1 MGKRQSQESML
12 SASSNSSWCLVDNKS
27 ALPAN
32 NYPSSSAPGRIVRE
46 QSSFYQVRA
55 DSVVQSPT
63 GNPTRKRRLAP
74 GRIMC
79 ISERQCASASRSN
92 STASR
97 RERSHTDTVINQAWR
112 KYLEFDD
119 ESARDSAQCI
129 ATSDDSAENA
139 SQPLPELWMWRQA
152 AIAVRNRRSKSLSAQ
167 QQQQLYQKQKP
178 L

>member
-1 MGKRQSQESML
+1 
-12 SASSNSSWCLVDNKS
+12 
-27 ALPAN
+27 
-32 NYPSSSAPGRIVRE
+32 
-46 QSSFYQVRA
+46 
-55 DSVVQSPT
+55 
-63 GNPTRKRRLAP
+63 
-74 GRIMC
+74 MC
-79 ISERQCASASRSN
+79 ISERQCVSASASRSS

-129 ATSDDSAENA
+129 AASDDSTKNA

-167 QQQQLYQKQKP
+167 QQQQQQRQLYQNQKP
-178 L
+178 W